1 MSLTYSRFFKVKH
14 RDFLQKG
21 VYNAFLDQ
29 DSLLHID
36 PLLLKGSEI
45 PEFKNAYTEFFDYFR
60 LFIPLV
66 EASKADNLQD
76 RFFKQMVKRFTF
88 KEIPNTGLGFSK
100 GNTRGKGISGTISI
114 QLAHSAYTIINAGL
128 KDPEIFGLMQL
139 IEDNMAADRISDMT
153 IAILQR
159 HFLEYTQRIA
169 QEMGLTTYSYTFEH
183 RVTFQV
189 PFYRGKPI
197 HFIPESFLANLPIA
211 HDFEEIDNVCN
222 YNNLLKRKIAE
233 LIGVN
238 WAEYKAYK
246 KKDWKNLIIDNKDC
260 YGAAISFYKSLNA
273 IPYDFTADNKNQ
285 YRVVLLQ
292 ELLDE
297 IPFPKPIEYE
307 NEEDEVYKLTL
318 AMCHQFKHLVEH
330 NRISELF
337 YRNNRTP
344 DETDWQLLLYTV
356 ADTYKIAGNLDL
368 SITREDNPGV
378 GEIDF
383 HITKGSRANS
393 VIEIK
398 RSTNENLIHG
408 YRTQLPAYMRAER
421 AQSGIFIVIMEK
433 NNIDEI
439 KRKIREVQKDMK
451 EKGEYIPEIV
461 YINGMRQYSAS
472 NRKYINPE
480 MK

>member
-1 MSLTYSRFFKVKH
+1 MALTYSRFFKVKH

-197 HFIPESFLANLPIA
+197 HFIPESFLANLPVA

-222 YNNLLKRKIAE
+222 YNNRLKRKIAE

-238 WAEYKAYK
+238 WAEYKDYK
-246 KKDWKNLIIDNKDC
+246 KKDWKSLIIDNKDC
-260 YGAAISFYKSLNA
+260 YEAAISFYKGLNA

-285 YRVVLLQ
+285 YRFVLLQ

-307 NEEDEVYKLTL
+307 NEEEEVYKLTL

-337 YRNNRTP
+337 
-344 DETDWQLLLYTV
+344 
-356 ADTYKIAGNLDL
+356 
-368 SITREDNPGV
+368 
-378 GEIDF
+378 
-383 HITKGSRANS
+383 
-393 VIEIK
+393 
-398 RSTNENLIHG
+398 
-408 YRTQLPAYMRAER
+408 
-421 AQSGIFIVIMEK
+421 
-433 NNIDEI
+433 
-439 KRKIREVQKDMK
+439 
-451 EKGEYIPEIV
+451 
-461 YINGMRQYSAS
+461 
-472 NRKYINPE
+472 
-480 MK
+480 